1 MGTRTSRG
9 SAAKAAAFGVVACVV
24 AACSGAGAGA
34 GANATTT
41 PFPRATTPSDAATVA
56 PGCLVA
62 EAWNNYSEER
72 LGLLDQPAI
81 EGQIQAAGGRYV
93 WADAKSSADT
103 QVEEIG
109 QFVKDGAKVIIVRP
123 MVAYD
128 TDAASI
134 RTAIDRATAAGV
146 AVIVYDYVID
156 SPKALYVAFDPVE
169 AGRMEARA
177 VLAAKPTGNYVIL
190 KGHSESQVLPVL
202 IANGIHEVLQ
212 PAIDKGEIKIVDETF
227 TQNWDPY
234 LAQLHL
240 AYLLPRNG
248 KIDAVIAESNGMAS
262 GAVAAL
268 KEVGLDGKV
277 AVAGYGASEG
287 GNDDPTSHNHIAAG
301 TQTVDVWTNARLM
314 AKAAG
319 DAAVALCADPD
330 ISKLSGTTKLALP
343 GRGEMTSLLIAPQPI
358 TRDNLKTVIDEGWFS
373 KEEVCQDIPA
383 GTTPACP

>member
-1 MGTRTSRG
+1 MRASSSGG
-9 SAAKAAAFGVVACVV
+9 SAAKAVLVGVIVSVIGAG
-24 AACSGAGAGA
+24 CSGPGAGQA
-34 GANATTT
+34 PTSGTTST
-41 PFPRATTPSDAATVA
+41 PAASKA

-62 EAWNNYSEER
+62 EAWNNYAEER

-93 WADAKSSADT
+93 WADARSSADE

-109 QFVKDGAKVIIVRP
+109 RFVKDGAKVIIVRP

-128 TDAASI
+128 TDAALI

-177 VLAAKPTGNYVIL
+177 VLAAKPAGNYVIL
-190 KGHSESQVLPVL
+190 KGHSESQILPVL

-212 PAIDKGEIKIVDETF
+212 PAIDKGQIKIVDETF
-227 TQNWDPY
+227 TENWDPY

-240 AYLLPRNG
+240 AYLLPRTG

-268 KEVGLDGKV
+268 KEAGLDGKV
-277 AVAGYGASEG
+277 AVAGYSASAG
-287 GNDDPTSHNHIAAG
+287 GDDDRTSLNHIAAG
-301 TQTVDVWTNARLM
+301 TQTVDVWTNVRLM

-330 ISKLSGTTKLALP
+330 ISRLSGTTKLALP
-343 GRGEMTSLLIAPQPI
+343 GGGEMTSLLIAPLPI

-373 KEEVCQDIPA
+373 KEEVCRDIPA

>member
-9 SAAKAAAFGVVACVV
+9 SAAKAVLVGVIVSVICAG
-24 AACSGAGAGA
+24 CSGAGASEAPASG
-34 GANATTT
+34 TTST
-41 PFPRATTPSDAATVA
+41 PAASKA
-56 PGCLVA
+56 SGCLVA

-72 LGLLDQPAI
+72 LALLDQPVI

-93 WADAKSSADT
+93 WANAKASADT

-128 TDAASI
+128 TDAALI
-134 RTAIDRATAAGV
+134 RTAIDKATAAGV

-190 KGHSESQVLPVL
+190 KGDSESQILPVL

-212 PAIDKGEIKIVDETF
+212 PAIDRGEIKIVDETF
-227 TQNWDPY
+227 IQNWDPY
-234 LAQLHL
+234 QAQLHL
-240 AYLLPRNG
+240 GFFLPRNG
-248 KIDAVIAESNGMAS
+248 KIDAVIAESNGMAN
-262 GAVAAL
+262 GAIAAL
-268 KEVGLDGKV
+268 KDAGLDGKV
-277 AVAGYGASEG
+277 AVAGYSASAG
-287 GNDDPTSHNHIAAG
+287 GDDDRASLNHIAAG

-373 KEEVCQDIPA
+373 KEEVCRDIPA